1 MFFSLDQITPEGEIH
16 GAHYM
21 LYKTMLKKE
30 ATVRLYGDRITVDD
44 MVFPF
49 EKDAV
54 VILGKN
60 KINLYHEN
68 DLYQLKGSK
77 RFNGLKYL
85 NFSFRYK
92 NQAGGQHGEFL
103 GL

>member
-1 MFFSLDQITPEGEIH
+1 MTEQPLYEETAAFYKVKP
-16 GAHYM
+16 YK
-21 LYKTMLKKE
+21 YKTLLNKQV
-30 ATVRLYGDRITVDD
+30 TVRLYGDRITVDD

-49 EKDAV
+49 ETDAV

-68 DLYQLKGSK
+68 DLFQLKGSK

-92 NQAGGQHGEFL
+92 NLTAGGRYGKHL